1 MKKKLRNLI
10 ARGAMMREVTEQD
23 VEKAE
28 QSITPE
34 STKKDVEKA
43 DSSTKVKVTE
53 PDIDEAENSSKR
65 EATKPDIGEADSSTK
80 HEVTKP
86 DIDEAESSRKPEITE
101 QDDVEFTK
109 ILEDMK
115 MPKTNS
121 VESPKL
127 PKKGEG
133 SCCIFRIPQ
142 SLTKIHQK
150 KGYEPEIVS
159 IGPYHHE
166 KEHLQMMEDHKHRY
180 LQLFLNEVKDGV
192 TMSLLVK
199 KILKIETAIRNSY
212 SDKLV
217 GVDNQP
223 KLLKM
228 MLLDGCF
235 ILMLFFFIARIVD
248 ASDKSPHDPILT
260 TPWILATI
268 RSDLL
273 LLENQVPFI
282 LLKTLLEESKDS
294 SLDSSDVKN
303 LAFKFFNL
311 SMVQKEEL
319 GNHEAKHL
327 LDLIRNN
334 FIPVPQNPTKT
345 SSSSQYDSRLILS
358 AKRLRLQGIKFKAS
372 HDQSSLKVCC
382 KKMIGCLF
390 NESNAVVPRSSQ
402 EKTILE
408 IKLYGNELHIPP
420 IVFDGSISSLLLNCV
435 AFEQLSSKCGNEITS
450 YVVFMG
456 CLMNDEADATYLIEK
471 GIIENYFGNGSE
483 VSQFFKNICKDVA
496 FDMNKSYL
504 KEEFEGIN
512 QYTSNRWNVEWARFK
527 HLHFDSPWTVLS
539 SLAVLAAIL
548 LSMAQTTFTGLSYF
562 SSS

>member
-1 MKKKLRNLI
+1 
-10 ARGAMMREVTEQD
+10 MREVTKQD

-43 DSSTKVKVTE
+43 DSSTKPKVTE
-53 PDIDEAENSSKR
+53 PDIDEAESS
-65 EATKPDIGEADSSTK
+65 S
-80 HEVTKP
+80 
-86 DIDEAESSRKPEITE
+86 KPEITE
-101 QDDVEFTK
+101 QDDGEFAE
-109 ILEDMK
+109 ILAKMK
-115 MPKTNS
+115 MPETIGA
-121 VESPKL
+121 ESRKL

-142 SLTKIHQK
+142 SLTKIHH

-166 KEHLQMMEDHKHRY
+166 KEHLQMIEEHKHRY
-180 LQLFLNEVKDGV
+180 LDLFLTELKDGV
-192 TMSLLVK
+192 SINLLVK
-199 KILKIETAIRNSY
+199 KILKMETAIRNSY
-212 SDKLV
+212 SEKLV
-217 GVDNQP
+217 GVDQP

-235 ILMLFFFIARIVD
+235 ILMLFFFIARVVD
-248 ASDKSPHDPILT
+248 ASEKSPHDPILT
-260 TPWILATI
+260 TPWILSTI

-282 LLKTLLEESKDS
+282 LLKTLLEESKI
-294 SLDSSDVKN
+294 SLRVAGDLKN

-311 SMVQKEEL
+311 SMVKKEEP
-319 GNHEAKHL
+319 GNHEAEHL

-334 FIPVPQNPTKT
+334 FIPVSNNPTKT

-358 AKRLRLQGIKFKAS
+358 AKRLRLQGIEFKAY
-372 HDQSSLKVCC
+372 HDHSSSKLCC
-382 KKMIGCLF
+382 KKMIDYLF
-390 NESNAVVPRSSQ
+390 NESNAFVPRSSQ

-420 IVFDGSISSLLLNCV
+420 IVFDGSISTFLLNCV
-435 AFEQLSSKCGNEITS
+435 AFEQLSMNCDNDITS

-456 CLMNDEADATYLIEK
+456 CLMNDEADATYLSEK

-496 FDMNKSYL
+496 FDKNKSYL

-512 QYTSNRWNVEWARFK
+512 KYTSNRWNVEWARFK
-527 HLHFDSPWTVLS
+527 HLHFDSPWTLLS
-539 SLAVLAAIL
+539 SFAVLAAIL
-548 LSMAQTTFTGLSYF
+548 LSIAQTSFTGLSYLRPPK
-562 SSS
+562 